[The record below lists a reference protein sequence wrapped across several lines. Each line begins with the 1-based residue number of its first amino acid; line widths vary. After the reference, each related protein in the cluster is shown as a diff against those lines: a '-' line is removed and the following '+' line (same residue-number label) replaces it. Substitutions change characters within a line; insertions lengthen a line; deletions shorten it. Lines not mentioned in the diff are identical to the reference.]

1 VATAALR
8 RGLAIASALGAAG
21 VIVVLALHGE
31 RPGSGLARYEAA
43 GIMLA
48 LDPDRVTAVEV
59 RQAGR
64 RWRFERG
71 AGAAW
76 LQDGA
81 GPAPDPT
88 ARAVEDG
95 LRFLHGSAP
104 QRTLTPAEV
113 AGIPLGEYGLAPPRY
128 EVRVQDA
135 AGAAFV
141 VEFGALN
148 SQGLAQ
154 YARVTGRDEI
164 LLLPGYVGRAWEA
177 AIGPP

>member
-1 VATAALR
+1 VAAAPLR
-8 RGLAIASALGAAG
+8 RRLAIASVLGAAG
-21 VIVVLALHGE
+21 VIVILALHGE

-43 GIMLA
+43 GVMLA
-48 LDPDRVTAVEV
+48 LDPARVTGVEV
-59 RQAGR
+59 RQADR
-64 RWRFERG
+64 RWRFQRG

-76 LQDGA
+76 VHDGGGA
-81 GPAPDPT
+81 APEPT

-104 QRTLTPAEV
+104 QRALTRAEV

-128 EVRVQDA
+128 EITVRG
-135 AGAAFV
+135 AGGAVFV
-141 VEFGALN
+141 IEFGALN

-177 AIGPP
+177 AIGQP